1 MRARRSILVMVL
13 VTVVLAACGG
23 SGATAV
29 PAANGE
35 TYVSAVL
42 GTGYEGALS
51 VRNQLALGIPGLQG
65 SANEVTEEQA
75 AALLPLWQGLRG
87 TTRSGA
93 SAFAEVDALLSQIE
107 ETLTPA
113 QLEAVAGMQLTQD
126 RLGEWASIQGIT
138 LGTGSGVG
146 GGMGAGRGLSD
157 EERATRQA
165 ENGGVGAG
173 AGGAGGV
180 STVLLDEVISYLE
193 GR

>member
-1 MRARRSILVMVL
+1 MRARLGILVLML
-13 VTVVLAACGG
+13 ATVVFAGCGG
-23 SGATAV
+23 SPTAEPV
-29 PAANGE
+29 ANGE

-51 VRNQLALGIPGLQG
+51 VRNQLALGILGLEG
-65 SANEVTEEQA
+65 SANEITEEQA

-93 SAFAEVDALLSQIE
+93 SAVAEVDALLSQIE

-113 QLEAVAGMQLTQD
+113 QLEAVAAMQLTQD
-126 RLGEWASIQGIT
+126 RLGEWAASQGIT
-138 LGTGSGVG
+138 LGTDSGAG
-146 GGMGAGRGLSD
+146 GGMGAGGGLSD

-173 AGGAGGV
+173 AGGAGGT